1 MNFNLNKALKIV
13 TAIVFLLIA
22 LLIGNFIM
30 YPIVSADSGYYLA
43 IAREFYQG
51 KTYFVDIGTI
61 YNPLA
66 IVTVGLP
73 FLSDS
78 NPNIRY
84 HILINIG
91 IIILA
96 GFCFYKLSTFFLK
109 KREWNYLLTGFFVLL
124 LLYND
129 GRHIILEPLSVVF
142 QLLAFIF
149 YLNYL
154 KTHAVSRLF
163 VMGVCISLAFL
174 SKQYGLF
181 IALPIGLSMLMNRR
195 ALLIQM
201 AVTTFGC
208 LIPLVVFYI
217 SIHNS
222 NYSIA
227 DFVQSILGKGFEI
240 DNGNGTGLELDL
252 KSRILF
258 LLIFIATNLYLVLF
272 PFYLNRALNTKH
284 FVMIVVALFSSFM
297 VLLFAFYQH
306 YFIYII
312 PYLLLLFALVID
324 QTHTNLFQWKALFLI
339 VLSVVLM
346 TYSFAS
352 SFNSKKEIYQ
362 SQLDYARQLNAIVPP
377 NSNVYLSGIMPSFYY
392 CCQFNSIDSK
402 KVSYAFSGYLFTST
416 IVKYL
421 DKGEY
426 LVLSKESYKAYQ
438 KAITGLKVSK
448 HQIDKEEIYIIQ
460 KE

>member
-1 MNFNLNKALKIV
+1 MNFNLNKALKLV
-13 TAIVFLLIA
+13 TAIVFLLNA
-22 LLIGNFIM
+22 LLICNFIL

-73 FLSDS
+73 FLFDS
-78 NPNIRY
+78 NPDIRY

-96 GFCFYKLSTFFLK
+96 GFCFYKLSTSFLK
-109 KREWNYLLTGFFVLL
+109 KKEWNYLLTSFFVLL

-129 GRHIILEPLSVVF
+129 GRYVILEPLSVVF
-142 QLLAFIF
+142 QLVALIF

-154 KTHAVSRLF
+154 KTHVISRLF
-163 VMGVCISLAFL
+163 VMGICISLAFL
-174 SKQYGLF
+174 SKQFGLF
-181 IALPIGLSMLMNRR
+181 IVIPIGLSMLMNKR
-195 ALLIQM
+195 ALLIQI
-201 AVTTFGC
+201 AVTAFGC
-208 LIPLVVFYI
+208 IIPLVIFYF

-222 NYSIA
+222 TFTIA
-227 DFVQSILGKGFEI
+227 DFVQSILGKGFAI
-240 DNGNGTGLELDL
+240 DNGNGTGLELDF

-258 LLIFIATNLYLVLF
+258 LLIFIATNLYLIVL

-284 FVMIVVALFSSFM
+284 FVMITVALFSSFT
-297 VLLFAFYQH
+297 VLFFAFYQH
-306 YFIYII
+306 YFIYVI

-324 QTHTNLFQWKALFLI
+324 QTHTNLFQWKAFILVTLSIGLI
-339 VLSVVLM
+339 TFSL
-346 TYSFAS
+346 AS

-362 SQLDYARQLNAIVPP
+362 SQLKYASQLNAIVPT
-377 NSNVYLSGIMPSFYY
+377 NSKVYLSGIMPSFYY
-392 CCQFNSIDSK
+392 SCQFNSIDSK

-421 DKGEY
+421 DKSEY
-426 LVLSKESYKAYQ
+426 LVVSKDSYKAYQ
-438 KAITGLKVSK
+438 KVTAELKVSK
-448 HQIDKEEIYIIQ
+448 HLIDKEEIYIIQ

>member
-1 MNFNLNKALKIV
+1 MNSNLNKVLNV
-13 TAIVFLLIA
+13 LTVGVFLLIA
-22 LLIGNFIM
+22 VLITNFIL

-73 FLSDS
+73 FLFDT
-78 NPNIRY
+78 NPDIRY

-96 GFCFYKLSTFFLK
+96 GFCFYKLSTSFLK
-109 KREWNYLLTGFFVLL
+109 KKEWNYLLTGFFVLL

-129 GRHIILEPLSVVF
+129 GRHVILEPLSVVF
-142 QLLAFIF
+142 QLLALIF

-181 IALPIGLSMLMNRR
+181 IAIPIGLSMLMNRR
-195 ALLIQM
+195 ALLIQIV
-201 AVTTFGC
+201 VTAIGC
-208 LIPLVVFYI
+208 LIPLTIFYI
-217 SIHNS
+217 SIHNN

-227 DFVQSILGKGFEI
+227 DFVQSILGQGFEI
-240 DNGNGTGLELDL
+240 DNGNGTGLELDF
-252 KSRILF
+252 KSRMLF
-258 LLIFIATNLYLVLF
+258 LLIFIATNLYLALF

-306 YFIYII
+306 YFIYVI
-312 PYLLLLFALVID
+312 PYLLLLFALIIN
-324 QTHTNLFQWKALFLI
+324 QTHTNLLQWKALILVTI
-339 VLSVVLM
+339 SIGLM

-352 SFNSKKEIYQ
+352 SFNSKREIYH
-362 SQLDYARQLNAIVPP
+362 SQLDYAKQLNAILPP
-377 NSNVYLSGIMPSFYY
+377 NSKVYLSGIMPSFYY
-392 CCQFNSIDSK
+392 SCQFNSIDSK

-416 IVKYL
+416 IVNYL

-426 LVLSKESYKAYQ
+426 LVVSKDSYKSYQ
-438 KAITGLKVSK
+438 KVIADLKVSK
-448 HQIDKEEIYIIQ
+448 HQIDKEAIYIIQ